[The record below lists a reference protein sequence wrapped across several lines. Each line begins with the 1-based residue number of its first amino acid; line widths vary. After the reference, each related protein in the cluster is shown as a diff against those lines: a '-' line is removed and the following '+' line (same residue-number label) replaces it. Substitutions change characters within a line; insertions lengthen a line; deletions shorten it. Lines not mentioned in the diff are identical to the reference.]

1 MLAKQFK
8 QFFVFTIISIL
19 SFSDDFCFAQVEDE
33 IVALKSGKWSDP
45 DTWGGNI
52 PGDGSIVSIPSGV
65 EVLFDT
71 ISSRIKKINLAGVFR
86 FEKEKNTLL
95 YVETFMS
102 QPLSKFEIGTSSEPV
117 PNHIT
122 SQIVIIDNGSI
133 DIEDDYDQISKGL
146 ILRGAV
152 EIYGAKKTSWLPLGN
167 FPKIGDSSVSLSEM
181 PEGWEVGDEIV
192 ITGTEPDNPESDEKR
207 RISRLDSTIVILDEP
222 LTRDH
227 ISPRNDLKVH
237 VANLSRNVVFR
248 SENPVIERRG
258 HVMFMKNLDVDLNN
272 ARFYQMG
279 RTNKRIQVDDWYYE
293 NLIAED
299 GERGP
304 RTNIRGRYSVHFHR
318 GGVDPNKSSP
328 AHVEGCVVEDD
339 PGWAYVNHSSNVDF
353 IDNVSYNVVGGA
365 YQTES
370 GDEIGSF
377 IHNIAIRT
385 VNPDY
390 PILNWRTSP
399 VDIRENTQDF
409 AFQGD
414 AYWIHG
420 GGVALEDNVASGS
433 SGHGFIFWTEGQ
445 REVDTEFW
453 LMNHFLTSNIPNGDL
468 ITKTDEVDSWWV
480 PIKSFKNNTTYSSV
494 DGLAAYYIHATLFED
509 IHLLSDEYLETVHS
523 TLEGLNIWNVQRF
536 GIELQNCERF
546 TFKNVNIINDNYTNA
561 IGIDIKNQTAGR
573 NIWDNV
579 NVKGFEIGMIV
590 PMQGEV
596 TIRNGEWGNLWD
608 FQIIPPQS
616 DSRPQK
622 NNRDLFFDNLK
633 FIEAP
638 EFPSSERI
646 NFKLEG
652 KATLEGRLNYI
663 ADSEWAHKYF
673 LIPDRITIKSEQY
686 DGLKRIY
693 YDEQAPDF
701 VPIRNSNI
709 DEAEGTYKTDILSK
723 SNRWM
728 WDNLGLSFAGALLP
742 NDAEQVEG
750 IDGGLLSDVDFPTMN
765 IPSCTFVDEPPL
777 PVNFGDDFDFYE
789 CWDDS
794 PKMAGMIGRYDHELE
809 VYYVDSS
816 DFSYEIESA
825 IIASNDE
832 EILRP
837 ILVYP
842 NPVDGE
848 IRVKGA
854 RGKNMDVDI
863 LSLSGQL
870 VLTRNI
876 VAGEK
881 VDVET
886 LKSGIYLI
894 RIKTA
899 NEFPQLFKILK
910 R

>member
-1 MLAKQFK
+1 MPTDQIKQL
-8 QFFVFTIISIL
+8 FVLTIICFL
-19 SFSDDFCFAQVEDE
+19 SLFDNFCFAQVGDE
-33 IVALKSGKWSDP
+33 IVALQSGKWSEP
-45 DTWGGNI
+45 STWGGNV
-52 PGDGSIVSIPSGV
+52 PGDGSTVRIPLDV

-71 ISSRIKKINLAGVFR
+71 ISSRIKNINLAGAFR
-86 FEKEKNTLL
+86 FEKEKSTSL
-95 YVETFMS
+95 YVETFIG
-102 QPLSKFEIGTSSEPV
+102 QPSSKFEIGTSSQPI
-117 PNHIT
+117 PANIT
-122 SQIVIIDNGSI
+122 SKVIIIDNGPI

-152 EIYGAKKTSWLPLGN
+152 EIYGTKKTSWLPLGN
-167 FPKIGDSSVSLSEM
+167 FPKIGDSSVNLSEI

-207 RISRLDSTIVILDEP
+207 RIARLDSSIVILDEP

-237 VANLSRNVVFR
+237 IANLSRNVVFR
-248 SENPVIERRG
+248 SENPAIDRRG
-258 HVMFMKNLDVDLNN
+258 HVMFMKNLDVDLNY

-299 GERGP
+299 GEKGP

-318 GGVDPNKSSP
+318 GGVDPNNTIP

-377 IHNIAIRT
+377 VHNIAIRT

-468 ITKTDEVDSWWV
+468 ITQTDEVDSWWV

-523 TLEGLNIWNVQRF
+523 TLEGLNIWNVKRF

-546 TFKNVNIINDNYTNA
+546 TFKNVNIINDNYTDA
-561 IGIDIKNQTAGR
+561 IGIDIKNQTGGR
-573 NIWDNV
+573 NIWENV
-579 NVKGFEIGMIV
+579 NVQGFEIGMIV

-596 TIRNGEWGNLWD
+596 TIRNGEWGNQWD
-608 FQIIPPQS
+608 FRIIPPQN
-616 DSRPQK
+616 DGRPQK
-622 NNRDLFFDNLK
+622 NNRDLFFDHVK

-638 EFPSSERI
+638 EFDLSERV

-652 KATLEGRLNYI
+652 KATLDGWLDYMI
-663 ADSEWAHKYF
+663 DSEWAHKYF
-673 LIPDRITIKSEQY
+673 LIPDRITIKFAQY

-709 DEAEGTYKTDILSK
+709 DEAEGTYKTDILGK
-723 SNRWM
+723 TNQWM

-742 NDAEQVEG
+742 TDAEQVEG

-765 IPSCTFVDEPPL
+765 IPSCTFVNEPPL
-777 PVNFGDDFDFYE
+777 PVDFGDDFDFYE

-809 VYYVDSS
+809 EYYIDSS

-825 IIASNDE
+825 VIAANDE

-848 IRVKGA
+848 IILKGV

-863 LSLSGQL
+863 LSLSGKV
-870 VLTRNI
+870 VLSRNV

-881 VDVET
+881 IDVQT
-886 LKSGIYLI
+886 LKSGIYII
-894 RIKTA
+894 RIKTV
-899 NEFPQLFKILK
+899 NELPQLLKILK